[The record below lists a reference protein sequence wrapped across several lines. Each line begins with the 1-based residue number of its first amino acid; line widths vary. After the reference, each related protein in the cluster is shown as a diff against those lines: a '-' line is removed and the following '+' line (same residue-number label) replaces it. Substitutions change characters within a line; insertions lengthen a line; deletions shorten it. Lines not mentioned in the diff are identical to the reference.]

1 MTRMHARTRSLTRGI
16 QTAVILIF
24 VLCLAPGR
32 TQAQIL
38 PFHVLSARDGL
49 VSNSITSL
57 AQDGRGRLWIGT
69 GAGVSVFDGISFRS
83 YTVEDGIPSGFINGM
98 ARDPRDNEAMWIATA
113 RGLLHIGKRGMQ
125 AFQDSGA
132 TQTWTSDVA
141 VSARGSVWVAA
152 AGGLRSVRK
161 DLLLPVRLPRQVGTI
176 IRVTATPDGLLW
188 MLSDRGVFRY
198 DPAERR
204 CIAIDSVRG
213 MYRGANFMTSDRNG
227 NVYVCTRD
235 SSVVQF
241 HEGVFHRRHHFGR
254 VQPYALTADN
264 HGALWIASDSGL
276 FHFPSGKLESSTAVR
291 YRQSNGLPVTSLNN
305 VFFDSERNLWL
316 GTEGKGIVRLEDW
329 HVVMFP
335 DMTVT
340 GLGALDKRGHLWLSA
355 EDGLWEFWEA
365 GPMNWQRH
373 LHTPARDWPGGFPF
387 RCAVGPDNGLYA
399 AFLSGAI
406 VRFEIAGAPGR
417 RSQLRVSDVFRG
429 RDSIPPPDSF
439 TMCVDRKG
447 RLWCS
452 IKQGLVAVV
461 EGRTPFRLLRL
472 YRGLPHDVRT
482 MYEDTHGKIWIAGYN
497 TGMYVID
504 GNDLS
509 RPVRTIKELQGISV
523 RGMLMDRKGRMWI
536 GTIPHGLTV
545 LDGHAVRR
553 FSKADGL
560 LDNSI
565 YSFAQGP
572 DGTIWMGTLVG
583 MAYAPEGR
591 MSFRWT
597 QELSDSPVWD
607 CGVREDGMLWLATRF
622 GLTLFDV
629 PTSSRDTVPPAIF
642 ITGLQVNGRPDPV
655 QSEVDLGSTDRSC
668 RVEFATVRLRRPR
681 DIRYQYML
689 SGIDTAW
696 SAPSRERSISLAGL
710 RPGTYTLLLRAVNS
724 EQVASIV
731 PARLRLVVHPPFW
744 QSWWFILLTVAA
756 IGGILAFVIR
766 SRVRRLLE
774 IERIRARIAADLHDD
789 IGSGLT
795 RIALMTEVM
804 QRQLFGLR
812 EIGNGGVAADLREA
826 MDRVGAISR
835 ELVDGM
841 SDVVWSIDPRND
853 SLSRLI
859 DRITVFSN
867 DLCESRDMT
876 VRIEADESLRSLHT
890 SSDLSRCVLLVA
902 KEAVNNAVR
911 HSDAGELVIE
921 MDTAGETLQLT
932 IRDNGRGFDE
942 ENLSRINGLV
952 NMRSRVAKAG
962 GRLSISSAPGA
973 GTAITAEIPMQ
984 E

>member
-1 MTRMHARTRSLTRGI
+1 MTRMHARTRFLTRGI

-24 VLCLAPGR
+24 LICLDPGR
-32 TQAQIL
+32 APAQIL

-49 VSNSITSL
+49 VSNSITSF

-83 YTVEDGIPSGFINGM
+83 YTVEDGMPSGFINGM
-98 ARDPRDNEAMWIATA
+98 TRDPRDSEAMWIATA
-113 RGLLHIGKRGMQ
+113 RGLMHIGKRGMQ
-125 AFQDSGA
+125 VFQDSGA
-132 TQTWTSDVA
+132 AQTWTSDVA
-141 VSARGSVWVAA
+141 VSAHGTVWVAA
-152 AGGLRSVRK
+152 AGGLRAVRK
-161 DLLLPVRLPRQVGTI
+161 GVMRPVRLPRQVGTI
-176 IRVTATPDGLLW
+176 IRLAATPDGLLW

-198 DPAERR
+198 DADEGR
-204 CIAIDSVRG
+204 CIVIDSVRG
-213 MYRGANFMTSDRNG
+213 EYWGANFITSDSRG
-227 NVYVCTRD
+227 DIYVCTRD
-235 SSVVQF
+235 KHIVQF
-241 HEGVFHRRHHFGR
+241 REGAFFRRHHFALT
-254 VQPYALTADN
+254 QPYALTTDN
-264 HGALWIASDSGL
+264 HGAIWVACDSGL
-276 FHFPSGKLESSTAVR
+276 YHFPYGRIETSTPIR
-291 YRQSNGLPVTSLNN
+291 YQQANGLPVTSLNSIY
-305 VFFDSERNLWL
+305 FDGEHNLWC
-316 GTEGKGIVRLEDW
+316 GTEGRGVVRLEDW

-373 LHTPARDWPGGFPF
+373 LHTPARGWPGGFPF

-399 AFLSGAI
+399 AFISGAI
-406 VRFEIAGAPGR
+406 ARFEIAGPPGQ

-461 EGRTPFRLLRL
+461 EGRTPFHLLRL

-482 MYEDTHGKIWIAGYN
+482 MYEDAHGKIWIAGYN

-509 RPVRTIKELQGISV
+509 RPVRTIKELEGISV

-536 GTIPHGLTV
+536 GTIPRGLAV
-545 LDGHAVRR
+545 LEGRSVRR

-583 MAYAPEGR
+583 MTYAPEGKT
-591 MSFRWT
+591 SFRWT

-607 CGVREDGMLWLATRF
+607 CGVREDGLLWLATRF

-642 ITGLQVNGRPDPV
+642 ITGLQVNGRPVPL

-724 EQVASIV
+724 EQIASIA
-731 PARLRLVVHPPFW
+731 PARLRLVVRPPFW

-756 IGGILAFVIR
+756 IGGILVFVIR

-812 EIGNGGVAADLREA
+812 DSGNSGVAADLREA

-867 DLCESRDMT
+867 DLCESRDMD
-876 VRIEADESLRSLHT
+876 VRIDVSESLRGLHT

-911 HSDAGELVIE
+911 HSGAGEFVIE
-921 MDTAGETLQLT
+921 MHAERDILRLT

-942 ENLSRINGLV
+942 EKLSRINGLV
-952 NMRSRVAKAG
+952 NMRNRVAKAG
-962 GRLSISSAPGA
+962 GRLSIASAPGA
-973 GTAITAEIPMQ
+973 GTTITAEIPMQ